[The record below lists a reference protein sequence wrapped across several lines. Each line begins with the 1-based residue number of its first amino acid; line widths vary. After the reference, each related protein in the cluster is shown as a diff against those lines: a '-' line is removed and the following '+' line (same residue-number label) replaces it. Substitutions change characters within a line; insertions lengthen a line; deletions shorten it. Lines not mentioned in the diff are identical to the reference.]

1 MMIIKYGGVVMI
13 SWSPNLS
20 YRSTAFFSVLNS
32 LPRRDHLD
40 DSDDDVDN
48 EDDDDDVDDGYN
60 EVDGDEDDNNEN
72 DDVEEGPQLPPQ
84 PRPLRL

>member
-1 MMIIKYGGVVMI
+1 MI

-48 EDDDDDVDDGYN
+48 EGDDGYN

>member
-1 MMIIKYGGVVMI
+1 MI

-20 YRSTAFFSVLNS
+20 YRSTSFFSVLNS

-48 EDDDDDVDDGYN
+48 EDDDDGDDDGYN
-60 EVDGDEDDNNEN
+60 EIDGDEDDNNEN

-84 PRPLRL
+84 TRPP

>member
-1 MMIIKYGGVVMI
+1 MIIKYGGVVMT

-48 EDDDDDVDDGYN
+48 EDDDDDDDGYN
-60 EVDGDEDDNNEN
+60 EVNGDEDDDNEN
-72 DDVEEGPQLPPQ
+72 DDVEQGPQLPPQ
-84 PRPLRL
+84 PRLLRL

>member
-1 MMIIKYGGVVMI
+1 MI

-20 YRSTAFFSVLNS
+20 YRSTVFFSVLNS

-48 EDDDDDVDDGYN
+48 EDDDDVDNEDDDDGDDGYN
-60 EVDGDEDDNNEN
+60 EVGGDEDDNNEN

-84 PRPLRL
+84 PRPL

>member
-1 MMIIKYGGVVMI
+1 MMIIKYGGVVLI

-20 YRSTAFFSVLNS
+20 CRSTAFFSVLNS

-48 EDDDDDVDDGYN
+48 GDDDDDDDGYN

-72 DDVEEGPQLPPQ
+72 VDVEKGPQLPPQ
-84 PRPLRL
+84 PRPL

>member
-48 EDDDDDVDDGYN
+48 EDDDDVDSEDDGYN
-60 EVDGDEDDNNEN
+60 EVNGDEDDDNEN
-72 DDVEEGPQLPPQ
+72 DDVEKGPPQ
-84 PRPLRL
+84 PRPLRF

>member
-48 EDDDDDVDDGYN
+48 EDDDDVDDGYN
-60 EVDGDEDDNNEN
+60 EVNGDEDDDNEN

-84 PRPLRL
+84 PRPL

>member
-1 MMIIKYGGVVMI
+1 MIT
-13 SWSPNLS
+13 WSPNLS
-20 YRSTAFFSVLNS
+20 NRSTAFFSVLNS
-32 LPRRDHLD
+32 LPRRDYLD

-48 EDDDDDVDDGYN
+48 EDDDDVDDGYN

-84 PRPLRL
+84 PRPL

>member
-20 YRSTAFFSVLNS
+20 CRSTAFFSVLNS

-48 EDDDDDVDDGYN
+48 EDDDDGDDDGYN
-60 EVDGDEDDNNEN
+60 EIDGDEDDNNEN

-84 PRPLRL
+84 PRPL

>member
-20 YRSTAFFSVLNS
+20 YRTTAFFSVLNS

-48 EDDDDDVDDGYN
+48 EDDDDVDDGYN

-84 PRPLRL
+84 PRPL

>member
-48 EDDDDDVDDGYN
+48 EDDDDVDDGYN
-60 EVDGDEDDNNEN
+60 EVNGDEDDDNEN
-72 DDVEEGPQLPPQ
+72 DDVEKGPPQ
-84 PRPLRL
+84 PRPLRF

>member
-1 MMIIKYGGVVMI
+1 MIIIRCGEAAMI

-20 YRSTAFFSVLNS
+20 YRSIAFFSVLNS

-40 DSDDDVDN
+40 DSDDNVDN
-48 EDDDDDVDDGYN
+48 EDDNDGDDGYN

-84 PRPLRL
+84 PRPL

>member
-40 DSDDDVDN
+40 DIDDDVDN
-48 EDDDDDVDDGYN
+48 EDDDDVDDGYN
-60 EVDGDEDDNNEN
+60 EVDGDEDDYNEN

-84 PRPLRL
+84 PRPL

>member
-20 YRSTAFFSVLNS
+20 YRTTALFSVLNS

-48 EDDDDDVDDGYN
+48 EDDDDGDDDGYN
-60 EVDGDEDDNNEN
+60 EIDGDEDDNNEN

-84 PRPLRL
+84 PRPL

>member
-1 MMIIKYGGVVMI
+1 MI

-20 YRSTAFFSVLNS
+20 NRSTTFFSVLNS

-40 DSDDDVDN
+40 DSDDDVDD
-48 EDDDDDVDDGYN
+48 EGDDDVDDGYN

-72 DDVEEGPQLPPQ
+72 DDVEEGPQLPPH
-84 PRPLRL
+84 PRPL